1 VLDQICGHKFLR
13 LFPVQV
19 WDNCIHVF
27 TRNYINTVTPNV
39 PGQVR
44 MYIYL
49 HEIPCADRGSQGNS
63 LPGVL
68 QYVVVSYSVL

>member
-1 VLDQICGHKFLR
+1 VLDQTCGHNFLR

-19 WDNCIHVF
+19 WDNCIHMC

-44 MYIYL
+44 IYIHL
-49 HEIPCADRGSQGNS
+49 HEIPSADRGSQRNS

-68 QYVVVSYSVL
+68 QYVVMCCSVL